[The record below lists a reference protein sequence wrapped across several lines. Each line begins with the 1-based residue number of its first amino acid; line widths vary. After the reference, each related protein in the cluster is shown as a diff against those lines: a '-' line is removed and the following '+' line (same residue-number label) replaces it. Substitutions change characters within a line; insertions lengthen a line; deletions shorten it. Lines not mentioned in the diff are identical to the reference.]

1 MSVGTKCK
9 TGFKV
14 PCPHCGAVEGLV
26 LKLHCLVIECSECSE
41 VVDRDDLKQLIVDA
55 SRLLN
60 WLDAAASI

>member
-1 MSVGTKCK
+1 
-9 TGFKV
+9 
-14 PCPHCGAVEGLV
+14 V